1 LEKSNGSSNEQ
12 TLVMRILDW
21 YILKRYLVT
30 FLFTLLILIPIA
42 VAIDISEK
50 VDKFLARTDLSVMTI
65 LDEYYKNFI
74 IYYTNT
80 FMPLA
85 LFIAVIL
92 FTTKLSNNTE
102 IVAMTNARISFTRFL
117 YPYFIGATLITIF
130 ALGMN
135 HFVVPNS
142 SKERK
147 AFEKEY
153 LKRKNW
159 QDNRVLNFSLQ
170 LNDSTYIYLKNYNFQ
185 SSVGSYFS
193 IENYS
198 GIELKQK
205 LTADNIRWNPKD
217 STFKLTRYKV
227 RKLGKDRDSIA
238 FGNQKDTT
246 FAFTPKDFLFKSALS
261 QEMPSDE
268 LIDFIELSRKR
279 GVKNLNAYL
288 VELHKRTSLPI
299 STYILTIIAVALAF
313 KKKRGGIGINLALG
327 ISVMFVYVF
336 FMKVAEVLGA
346 VAGANSLMYVCTPN
360 IVFGGL
366 AIYLYYN
373 ARK

>member
-1 LEKSNGSSNEQ
+1 
-12 TLVMRILDW
+12 MRILDW

-30 FLFTLLILIPIA
+30 FFFTLLILIPIA

-50 VDKFLARTDLSVMTI
+50 IDKFLAHANLSAFEI
-65 LDEYYKNFI
+65 IDEYYKNFI

-92 FTTKLSNNTE
+92 FTTKLSSNTE

-117 YPYFIGATLITIF
+117 YPYMIGATLITSF
-130 ALGMN
+130 ALLMN
-135 HFVVPNS
+135 HFVVPSS

-147 AFEKEY
+147 AFENEY
-153 LKRKNW
+153 LTHK
-159 QDNRVLNFSLQ
+159 QYTDNLVRNFSLQ
-170 LNDSTYIYLKNYNFQ
+170 LNDSTYIYMKSFNFK
-185 SSVGSYFS
+185 SSSGTYFA

-205 LTADNIRWNPKD
+205 LTADNIRWKADD
-217 STFKLTRYKV
+217 STYVLTRYKI
-227 RKLGKDRDSIA
+227 RKIYEDKDSI
-238 FGNQKDTT
+238 FSELSVDTT
-246 FAFTPKDFLFKSALS
+246 FAFTPKDLLFKKALS

-268 LIDFIELSRKR
+268 LSEFIEISRKR
-279 GVKNLNAYL
+279 GIKNLNAYL
-288 VELHKRTSLPI
+288 VELYKRTSLPL

-313 KKKRGGIGINLALG
+313 QKKRGGIGVNLAVG
-327 ISVMFVYVF
+327 FSIMFVYVF
-336 FMKVAEVLGA
+336 FMKVSEVLGA
-346 VAGANSLMYVCTPN
+346 VAGAQPLLYVWIPN

-366 AIYLYYN
+366 AAYLYFN